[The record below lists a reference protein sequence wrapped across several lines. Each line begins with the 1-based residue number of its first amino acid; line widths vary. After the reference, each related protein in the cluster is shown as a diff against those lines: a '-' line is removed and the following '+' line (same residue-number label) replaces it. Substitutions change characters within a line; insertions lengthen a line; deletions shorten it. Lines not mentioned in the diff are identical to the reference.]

1 MAAVSPEWL
10 SELGSEAPTE
20 AQWELIERVFFAPR
34 GFFADQT
41 DARAAAA
48 SFREFYTQFI
58 HRRANQRRAK
68 APEHGGGGGGGGVP
82 AERCS
87 LNLPRSY
94 DPQYKLNFSILDPAG
109 SASDPHGLDRPE
121 VSAAAAR
128 VGLRRERLKAVRLLF
143 HMHEDFAQKKSLA
156 ALRKSAADR
165 RALPV
170 TLPRSFQRQRQ
181 RRTPARQL
189 AYAPPRRFRQ
199 RHCGIALIKD
209 LSRSSSLRHH
219 PSAPPSLLTPYPPLL
234 PSPGDAV
241 RAPAPRPLAQRTGP
255 PLVGRSSCGV

>member
-68 APEHGGGGGGGGVP
+68 APEHGGGGGGGGGVP

-143 HMHEDFAQKKSLA
+143 HMHEDFAQKKTTSP
-156 ALRKSAADR
+156 DN
-165 RALPV
+165 
-170 TLPRSFQRQRQ
+170 
-181 RRTPARQL
+181 
-189 AYAPPRRFRQ
+189 
-199 RHCGIALIKD
+199 
-209 LSRSSSLRHH
+209 
-219 PSAPPSLLTPYPPLL
+219 LLQP
-234 PSPGDAV
+234 
-241 RAPAPRPLAQRTGP
+241 
-255 PLVGRSSCGV
+255 